1 MPHVRT
7 TLRLDDD
14 LLVQLKKRASEE
26 GLTLS
31 EVVNLALRKS
41 LSGPKRGHRVF
52 RQKTHDLGRPSFD
65 VTKANAVAA
74 ALEDEAIL
82 RKLARSS

>member
-1 MPHVRT
+1 MRT

-14 LLVQLKKRASEE
+14 LFRELKKRASRE

-31 EVVNLALRKS
+31 EVVNLALRQS
-41 LSGPKRGHRVF
+41 LQTGKRPRRLF
-52 RQKTHDLGRPSFD
+52 RQKIRDLGRPSFD

-74 ALEDEAIL
+74 DLDDQAIL
-82 RKLARSS
+82 RKLASSS

>member
-1 MPHVRT
+1 MRT

-14 LLVQLKKRASEE
+14 LLFQLKKRASEE

-41 LSGPKRGHRVF
+41 LGAPKRARRLF
-52 RQKTHDLGRPSFD
+52 RQKTCDLGRPSFD
-65 VTKANAVAA
+65 VTKANAVAS

-82 RKLARSS
+82 RKLARSA